1 MRKQSTVLIHIFSQ
15 IHSKQRFRLKMYMYI
30 RSLLSKTCS
39 SGIVFGKFNQ
49 IYPCTFKNLTIFNVF
64 SYLRHVKRFGIC
76 LPRGRSRS
84 ISDIHEIVTS
94 PWRIERC
101 HRRRASGVR
110 VKRDAGHTSLSK
122 ALVGTVMVHVKTQP
136 LNVVKSLLIKMMRH
150 IPNNNKLSLP
160 ISKIYIVWNISTSN
174 EYVD

>member
-1 MRKQSTVLIHIFSQ
+1 MRKHSTVLTQIFLQ
-15 IHSKQRFRLKMYMYI
+15 IHSKQRFRLKRYMYI

-64 SYLRHVKRFGIC
+64 SYLRHVKRLGIC

-84 ISDIHEIVTS
+84 VINIHEIVAS
-94 PWRIERC
+94 RWRIERC

-110 VKRDAGHTSLSK
+110 DKRDAGHTSLSK
-122 ALVGTVMVHVKTQP
+122 ALVILGLATAILDAI
-136 LNVVKSLLIKMMRH
+136 LNIKNWSRVTDLHHH
-150 IPNNNKLSLP
+150 I
-160 ISKIYIVWNISTSN
+160 YDNIHTN
-174 EYVD
+174 DE

>member
-1 MRKQSTVLIHIFSQ
+1 MRKHSTVLTEIFLQ
-15 IHSKQRFRLKMYMYI
+15 IHSKQRFRLKIYMYI

-64 SYLRHVKRFGIC
+64 SYLRHVKRLGIC

-84 ISDIHEIVTS
+84 IINIHEIVT
-94 PWRIERC
+94 WRWWIERC

-110 VKRDAGHTSLSK
+110 VKRTSLSK
-122 ALVGTVMVHVKTQP
+122 ALVKITTLTLSDFHF
-136 LNVVKSLLIKMMRH
+136 LNQNALAGGH
-150 IPNNNKLSLP
+150 ILFLDSIFQHSP
-160 ISKIYIVWNISTSN
+160 
-174 EYVD
+174 

>member
-1 MRKQSTVLIHIFSQ
+1 MRKRSTVLIHIFSQ
-15 IHSKQRFRLKMYMYI
+15 IHSKQRFYMYI

-64 SYLRHVKRFGIC
+64 YLRHVKRLGIC

-84 ISDIHEIVTS
+84 IINIHEIVTS
-94 PWRIERC
+94 CWRIERC

-122 ALVGTVMVHVKTQP
+122 ALVDNPNTSQNFTLCCSIVPKNWRCLKYFYANGYNMYVG
-136 LNVVKSLLIKMMRH
+136 SLQ
-150 IPNNNKLSLP
+150 
-160 ISKIYIVWNISTSN
+160 IVN
-174 EYVD
+174 

>member
-1 MRKQSTVLIHIFSQ
+1 MRKRSTVLIHIFSQ
-15 IHSKQRFRLKMYMYI
+15 IHSKQRFRLKMYMYS

-76 LPRGRSRS
+76 IPRGRSSS
-84 ISDIHEIVTS
+84 IINIHEIVTS
-94 PWRIERC
+94 RWRIERC
-101 HRRRASGVR
+101 HRRRASGVH

-122 ALVGTVMVHVKTQP
+122 ALVD
-136 LNVVKSLLIKMMRH
+136 I
-150 IPNNNKLSLP
+150 
-160 ISKIYIVWNISTSN
+160 NISAANVLNGKTGCSHAPCDRVTD
-174 EYVD
+174 YYIR